1 MIVYIIADF
10 GLIPLLLPCII
21 FTVGINWKNKKETI
35 MPFAAIEKNAEKIV
49 GLSADEIRKYSPGE
63 LRRYLE
69 KRNKKKLSFT
79 TEFPVIGRGNVL
91 RDSIITSKEI
101 DKILAHSK

>member
-1 MIVYIIADF
+1 
-10 GLIPLLLPCII
+10 
-21 FTVGINWKNKKETI
+21 
-35 MPFAAIEKNAEKIV
+35 MPFTAIEKNAEKV
-49 GLSADEIRKYSPGE
+49 LGLSVEDIRKYSPGE

-69 KRNKKKLSFT
+69 KKNKKKLFFM

-91 RDSIITSKEI
+91 RDSIITSEKINKDI